1 MEKNK
6 DYSEKIFRGKT
17 LNEIVNLINGEV
29 ENDFSLVEEN
39 DGIKK
44 WNTLPILL
52 IETKDKSTQI
62 DEFITYVD
70 EMLISEKEKISY
82 LITLSSLVEHGKLK
96 LDSLEKGHILTLVDF
111 FRTKTVKEIT
121 KYIRFINNNDLIW
134 TVRNKTVDIEI
145 RTEILNYVFEHF
157 VAEKIDRSHRK
168 DFLAKMIDMIQS
180 LDYYKLLDAIREGKE
195 IEEE

>member
-17 LNEIVNLINGEV
+17 LNEIINLINGEV

-62 DEFITYVD
+62 DEFITYID

-82 LITLSSLVEHGKLK
+82 LITLSSLVEHGKIK
-96 LDSLEKGHILTLVDF
+96 LDTLEKGHILVLVDF
-111 FRTKTVKEIT
+111 FHRKTVKEIT
-121 KYIRFINNNDLIW
+121 KYIKFINNDDLIW
-134 TVRNKTVDIEI
+134 AVRNKTLDIEI
-145 RTEILNYVFEHF
+145 RTEILDYVLEHF
-157 VAEKIDRSHRK
+157 IKEKIDRAHRK
-168 DFLAKMIDMIQS
+168 EFLAKMIDMIES
-180 LDYYKLLDAIREGKE
+180 LDYYKLLDEIREGKE
-195 IEEE
+195 KEEE

>member
-1 MEKNK
+1 MEKDK

-17 LNEIVNLINGEV
+17 LNEIINLVNAAV
-29 ENDFSLVEEN
+29 EHNFSLVEEN

-52 IETKDKSTQI
+52 IETEDKSTQI

-70 EMLISEKEKISY
+70 EMLISEQEKISY

-96 LDSLEKGHILTLVDF
+96 LDHLEKGHILTLVDF

-134 TVRNKTVDIEI
+134 AVRNKTVDIDV
-145 RTEILNYVFEHF
+145 RTEILDYVLEHF
-157 VAEKIDRSHRK
+157 IEEKIDRAHRK
-168 DFLAKMIDMIQS
+168 EFLTKMIDMIES
-180 LDYYKLLDAIREGKE
+180 LDYYKLLDAIHEGKE